1 LIVAHQGVKPAVV
14 MKAAP
19 RTIALMSV
27 ATVIVAVFSSCEER
41 FTRQH
46 QVHLQ
51 FGNDK
56 TEYVEV
62 DKGKLDTA
70 LAHLKDN
77 GGTCNIAYLDDDGRT
92 LHDPYG
98 RCSDPELKT
107 DKVTMSATAKDRA
120 AGDPNI
126 TYHVSGNSKDVSEVL
141 NSFK

>member
-1 LIVAHQGVKPAVV
+1 MFDFRYH
-14 MKAAP
+14 
-19 RTIALMSV
+19 ALSL
-27 ATVIVAVFSSCEER
+27 VAVFMAL
-41 FTRQH
+41 
-46 QVHLQ
+46 VIGILL
-51 FGNDK
+51 GIAIG
-56 TEYVEV
+56 
-62 DKGKLDTA
+62 DKGLISSARTDIEKSLRSDLRNCGTC
-70 LAHLKDN
+70 

-126 TYHVSGNSKDVSEVL
+126 TYRVSGNSKDVSEVL

>member
-1 LIVAHQGVKPAVV
+1 
-14 MKAAP
+14 MKGPP

-27 ATVIVAVFSSCEER
+27 VIVIAAVFSSCEKR
-41 FTRQH
+41 FTQQH

-56 TEYVEV
+56 SEYVEV
-62 DKGKLDTA
+62 YQGKLDSA
-70 LAHLKDN
+70 LAHVKAN
-77 GGTCNIAYLDDDGRT
+77 GGTCRIAYLDDDGRT
-92 LHDPYG
+92 LHDPYSP
-98 RCSDPELKT
+98 CSDPELKT